1 MAEKKPRRT
10 FLKGVAGGAAAFAL
24 GAGTAPAGQEP
35 DRTDPKDEAEALLE
49 VVRRRYGRFL
59 NKEQLDTVRR
69 KLHQQVLLGR
79 IFQESPLANGD
90 EPDFV
95 FQAGE

>member
-1 MAEKKPRRT
+1 MSEKKPRRT

-24 GAGTAPAGQEP
+24 GGGAAAAGQES

-59 NKEQLDTVRR
+59 TKEQLDTVRR

-79 IFQESPLANGD
+79 IFQESPLSNGD

>member
-1 MAEKKPRRT
+1 MSEKKPRRT

-24 GAGTAPAGQEP
+24 GSGTAAAGQEP
-35 DRTDPKDEAEALLE
+35 QRSDPKDEAEALLE

-59 NKEQLDTVRR
+59 NKGQLDAVRR
-69 KLHQQVLLGR
+69 KLHQQVLTGR
-79 IFQESPLANGD
+79 LFQESPLTNGD
-90 EPDFV
+90 EPDFT